1 MDFQALAKQSPESTF
16 FAVLDA
22 LKQIPST
29 AQRSSAAV
37 QLFGRSGRAM
47 LKLIGLGSAGIGAEA
62 INTRRMGIASR
73 PSDMASM
80 GRASD
85 TLDDLKNNLKGFG
98 DQLAIRLAPQIEHVG
113 KEFLGFSTKTNL
125 AANAAEFFAT
135 SLQTSALYIA
145 QILDQ
150 FSIVGIDRGICN
162 NNYSNPSTRQPEADT
177 SSRCVQRKHGVVDS
191 ARAAQA
197 DKRGAYGQNDE

>member
-1 MDFQALAKQSPESTF
+1 
-16 FAVLDA
+16 
-22 LKQIPST
+22 
-29 AQRSSAAV
+29 
-37 QLFGRSGRAM
+37 M

-113 KEFLGFSTKTNL
+113 KEFLGFSTKTDL

-145 QILDQ
+145 QIR
-150 FSIVGIDRGICN
+150 SIFHRRD
-162 NNYSNPSTRQPEADT
+162 
-177 SSRCVQRKHGVVDS
+177 
-191 ARAAQA
+191 
-197 DKRGAYGQNDE
+197 